1 VTRSMLTCAAC
12 GRGYERDRR
21 PLFNE
26 VRKKRPRLAVVVA
39 INAAAEEPEP
49 STFRQAKVCGRQ
61 AEVCGRPACVAQI
74 AKMLARVLRV
84 GV

>member
-1 VTRSMLTCAAC
+1 MM
-12 GRGYERDRR
+12 
-21 PLFNE
+21 
-26 VRKKRPRLAVVVA
+26 RPRAGRLCPGIPSA